1 MNFKKTTL
9 ALTLLASLSGFAP
22 AHGMQQQAVVQQ
34 MIIQQNIVA
43 PNNQSTFLT
52 AAAIGAGEGLA
63 EITTAF
69 CVANLLAKVPGCDNK
84 SLRQWTT
91 ALTFGILHTLD
102 IGKKVRSLFYTTEG
116 NEDVRK
122 VAGAITGI
130 TVGQTA
136 LHYDVDK
143 ALSDHTLQ
151 GVGIVLTNTWNG
163 VCELANHQLTG
174 LKNAYNW
181 FTTPKTE
188 DVVNAVVTA
197 TE

>member
-22 AHGMQQQAVVQQ
+22 AHGMQQQAVIQQ
-34 MIIQQNIVA
+34 VIIQQNIVV

-69 CVANLLAKVPGCDNK
+69 CVANLLAKVVAPDNK
-84 SLRQWTT
+84 TLRRYATMM
-91 ALTFGILHTLD
+91 TFGILHTLD

-116 NEDVRK
+116 NENARK

-130 TVGQTA
+130 TVGHAA

-143 ALSDHTLQ
+143 ALSDHTIKS
-151 GVGIVLTNTWNG
+151 VGIVLTNTWNG
-163 VCELANHQLTG
+163 ICELTKYQWTG
-174 LKNAYNW
+174 FKNAYNW
-181 FTTPKTE
+181 LTTPKTE
-188 DVVNAVVTA
+188 AVVNAV
-197 TE
+197 